1 MFSKLRTL
9 GFCFYKHCVYLQFM
23 STCTVAS
30 SGCVLLLFVAWHFS
44 WECRSWR
51 PRFLTMISLRT
62 RWPPA
67 LVLRKVEILLASWSF
82 RYQVT
87 TGRGLPAKQETKKL
101 IRYLRSSQG
110 YCRGFRSSGM
120 WHVVRR
126 VVSSS
131 PLTERHNVHSRNLN
145 VIIALLSRAVTAVI
159 RTTENVGEA
168 PLSSNRLISRLLN
181 STVFYKRMTT
191 FSDDHEVKR
200 GNQKTEN
207 GCWLVLLR
215 YYLGKQGEAEKT
227 EGFLK

>member
-1 MFSKLRTL
+1 
-9 GFCFYKHCVYLQFM
+9 
-23 STCTVAS
+23 
-30 SGCVLLLFVAWHFS
+30 
-44 WECRSWR
+44 
-51 PRFLTMISLRT
+51 
-62 RWPPA
+62 
-67 LVLRKVEILLASWSF
+67 
-82 RYQVT
+82 
-87 TGRGLPAKQETKKL
+87 
-101 IRYLRSSQG
+101 
-110 YCRGFRSSGM
+110 
-120 WHVVRR
+120 
-126 VVSSS
+126 
-131 PLTERHNVHSRNLN
+131 